1 MAVDNATVNL
11 YINNDQAKGAIAEL
25 ETSYQELK
33 AARIA
38 ADKAEDTQK
47 SLELQA
53 KEYNAL
59 QKLKDSKRGVL
70 DIEKAMSNLNVIN
83 LRQLADVKRK
93 LSSEMRELNQ
103 DTDEYKTKLEQLQ
116 RVEDQIAKAR
126 GKNNAEQK
134 GFMASLK
141 GAWSNIMPVA
151 GLAGIFIT
159 AGNFVKSLITDV
171 WDLTKTIQGD
181 SKRAA
186 QVFGDE
192 LGYVELQ
199 ASKLS
204 KQMGVTNRE
213 FVSMTTGVADLLIPL
228 DFTRT
233 QAAKM
238 AVDVQKLAGALNE
251 WTAGK
256 YGVAE
261 VSDRLTKAML
271 GETEGLKQLGIG
283 IRLDSEEYKELIK
296 QKERDG
302 AASTAQAQAL
312 AILDLLYKKS
322 ADAQTAYSSS
332 GNELLRFQNSASRG
346 WREMK
351 ESMAE
356 WFATT
361 KAERIEKLARTYQAL
376 NEEFNRNEAT
386 LDRLLPT
393 YTELST
399 KTNLNEIEQKKLNNA
414 ISEIIAIYPQ
424 ATGAMDEYG
433 NVTSINTERLII
445 AREAQRLLRLE
456 MQKSTVN
463 TLIDQVQTQ
472 LKDLASAM
480 YKQIS
485 AENSL
490 SDTRR
495 NLGRTTE
502 DAKVADAKRLD
513 LILKTTAATTESQK
527 EIGATITMLRQM
539 GMTAPEIAKLVNTT
553 FEWNRVFDITADSVE
568 NLENKYSQFI
578 ASTTETPVVDQGNKS
593 LIDSKKAEIKEAEKM
608 LETTEEEI
616 SAKNQKL
623 AKLNSEL
630 KRLQNLGNQSKSE
643 SKPQAWSLDGDAEFG
658 AKRAALK
665 KQMVDDE
672 FATEEEYSRKLLAL
686 EISTL
691 EEKLA
696 TNILKGDELL
706 KIQTALYD
714 RQLQQDKQQK
724 AERKKLL
731 DIIDSGKSETERA
744 EIEHRKLLIS
754 NGLFNEQQLSDQQAH
769 AARCAELTELQYS
782 ALLVLEQQHRT
793 KLKSIYTK
801 ALADQATKEATAI
814 QSDVNRRKIVQAE
827 ELRELTT
834 LEQKKK
840 WLVSRFN
847 YENIED
853 IRTAREVDKTLTSEY
868 ARENEA
874 ITKESL
880 ERMITYYTAMMIT
893 MQALNPMGTLLN
905 ADEIAAYQKIIDD
918 LKAKLA
924 ELQGGLKSTPDAKQA
939 KVDVLGMSQDDWKGL
954 FENLDKTATAE
965 ERALKITQDILAVAA
980 AVGNAFAE
988 VNELMTASEQ
998 REFRQYEKTQNNKKK
1013 VLEKRLKQGVLSQE
1027 SYNKQ
1032 VEGIDAETDAKRE
1045 EMEQK
1050 QAERAKMLAVF
1061 QAIVSTSVAV
1071 VSALGSQPF
1080 GPWNIALAAIIGAL
1094 GAVQVATILA
1104 TPVGFEDG
1112 GYIDVARAQDGK
1124 QFRAK
1129 NDPLKRGYID
1139 KPHYLVAE
1147 NGRELVIPNEGVENP
1162 TLRPVLDIVAAS
1174 IARGDI
1180 RSVNF
1185 NEALSRNTSGFQNGG
1200 YTQPQSS
1207 SAPGSTPDALFS
1219 SIDPALIAEL
1229 IAAIKVFNATA
1240 SDPLEAFVILDG
1252 ERGFVKKY
1260 DRYKRNRDN
1269 AYL

>member
-11 YINNDQAKGAIAEL
+11 YINNEQALTAVNEL
-25 ETSYQELK
+25 DKAYNELK
-33 AARIA
+33 KARKAAE
-38 ADKAEDTQK
+38 KAEDAEKYNELLTQEK
-47 SLELQA
+47 TALKELGLA
-53 KEYNAL
+53 RSEARKGIL
-59 QKLKDSKRGVL
+59 DMQKVM
-70 DIEKAMSNLNVIN
+70 EKLSVAN
-83 LRQLADVKRK
+83 LRQLNQAKRV
-93 LSSEMRELNQ
+93 LTSQIMDLNQ
-103 DTDEYKTKLEQLQ
+103 GTDEYKTKLEQLK

-472 LKDLASAM
+472 LKDLESAM
-480 YKQIS
+480 YKQTR

-527 EIGATITMLRQM
+527 EIGATITILRQM

-623 AKLNSEL
+623 VKLNSEL

-714 RQLQQDKQQK
+714 KQLQQDKQQK

-782 ALLVLEQQHRT
+782 ALLVLEKQHRT

-801 ALADQATKEATAI
+801 ALADQATKEAAAI
-814 QSDVNRRKIVQAE
+814 QSDVIRRQAAQSN
-827 ELRELTT
+827 ELIA
-834 LEQKKK
+834 LETVEDKKR
-840 WLVSRFN
+840 WLVERFG
-847 YENIED
+847 YENIES
-853 IRTAREVDKTLTSEY
+853 IRTAKDADKALTSEY
-868 ARENEA
+868 AKENEK
-874 ITKESL
+874 ITQQSL
-880 ERMITYYTAMMIT
+880 EKLLNYYKAMAMT
-893 MQALNPMGTLLN
+893 LQAMNPMGAIIN
-905 ADEIAAYQKIIDD
+905 KDEIAELNKIIDD
-918 LKAKLA
+918 LAAKLA
-924 ELQGGLKSTPDAKQA
+924 QVKGEGKPGGEEKKEKDNKTDI
-939 KVDVLGMSQDDWKGL
+939 LGMTVSDWDKL
-954 FENLDKTATAE
+954 FANIKTGEVSLENIVAIAE
-965 ERALKITQDILAVAA
+965 AIGQAFTQVSNLM
-980 AVGNAFAE
+980 NA
-988 VNELMTASEQ
+988 MEQ
-998 REFRQYEKTQNNKKK
+998 KEFKQYEKSQDNKKK
-1013 VLEKRLKQGVLSQE
+1013 TLEKRLKAGTISQE
-1027 SYNKQ
+1027 SYNKE
-1032 VEGIDAETDAKRE
+1032 VAEIDAETDAKRE
-1045 EMEQK
+1045 ELERK
-1050 QAERAKMLAVF
+1050 QAERSKMLAVF
-1061 QAIVSTSVAV
+1061 QAVVSTAVAV
-1071 VSALGSQPF
+1071 VKALEL
-1080 GPWNIALAAIIGAL
+1080 GPIAGPIMAAVIGAL
-1094 GAVQVATILA
+1094 GAVQIATILN

-1207 SAPGSTPDALFS
+1207 SAHGSTPDALFS

>member
-11 YINNDQAKGAIAEL
+11 YINNEQALTAVNEL
-25 ETSYQELK
+25 DKAYNELK
-33 AARIA
+33 KARKAAE
-38 ADKAEDTQK
+38 KAEDAEKYNELLTQEK
-47 SLELQA
+47 TALKELGLA
-53 KEYNAL
+53 RSEARKGIL
-59 QKLKDSKRGVL
+59 DMQKVM
-70 DIEKAMSNLNVIN
+70 EKLSVAN
-83 LRQLADVKRK
+83 LRQLNQAKRV
-93 LSSEMRELNQ
+93 LTSQMMDLNQ
-103 DTDEYKTKLEQLQ
+103 GTDEYKTKLEQLK

-302 AASTAQAQAL
+302 AESTAQAQAL

-472 LKDLASAM
+472 LKDLESAM
-480 YKQIS
+480 YKQTR

-539 GMTAPEIAKLVNTT
+539 GMTAPEIAKLANTT

-623 AKLNSEL
+623 VKLNSEL

-643 SKPQAWSLDGDAEFG
+643 SKPQAWSLDGDPEFG

-691 EEKLA
+691 EEKLT

-706 KIQTALYD
+706 KVQTTLYD
-714 RQLQQDKQQK
+714 KQLQQDKQQK
-724 AERKKLL
+724 AERQKLL

-744 EIEHRKLLIS
+744 EIEHRKLLIT

-782 ALLVLEQQHRT
+782 ALLVLEKQHRT

-801 ALADQATKEATAI
+801 ALADQATKEAAAI
-814 QSDVNRRKIVQAE
+814 QSDVIRRQAAQSN
-827 ELRELTT
+827 ELIA
-834 LEQKKK
+834 LETVEDKKR
-840 WLVSRFN
+840 WLVERFG
-847 YENIED
+847 YENIES
-853 IRTAREVDKTLTSEY
+853 IRTAKDADKALTSEY
-868 ARENEA
+868 AKENEK
-874 ITKESL
+874 ITQQSL
-880 ERMITYYTAMMIT
+880 EKLLNYYKAMAMT
-893 MQALNPMGTLLN
+893 LQAMNPMGAIIN
-905 ADEIAAYQKIIDD
+905 KDEIAELNKIIDD
-918 LKAKLA
+918 LAAKLA
-924 ELQGGLKSTPDAKQA
+924 QVKGEGKPGGEEKKEKDNKTDI
-939 KVDVLGMSQDDWKGL
+939 LGMTVSDWDKL
-954 FENLDKTATAE
+954 FANIKTGEVSLENIVAIAE
-965 ERALKITQDILAVAA
+965 AIGQAFTQVSNLM
-980 AVGNAFAE
+980 NA
-988 VNELMTASEQ
+988 MEQ
-998 REFRQYEKTQNNKKK
+998 KEFKQYEKSQDNKKK
-1013 VLEKRLKQGVLSQE
+1013 TLEKRLKAGAISQE
-1027 SYNKQ
+1027 SYNKE
-1032 VEGIDAETDAKRE
+1032 VAEIDAETDAKRE
-1045 EMEQK
+1045 ELERK
-1050 QAERAKMLAVF
+1050 QAERSKMLAVF
-1061 QAIVSTSVAV
+1061 QAVVSTAVAV
-1071 VSALGSQPF
+1071 VKALEL
-1080 GPWNIALAAIIGAL
+1080 GPIAGPIMAAVIGAL

-1104 TPVGFEDG
+1104 TPVGFENG

-1147 NGRELVIPNEGVENP
+1147 NGRELVIPNEGVENQ

-1207 SAPGSTPDALFS
+1207 SAHGSTPDALFS

>member
-11 YINNDQAKGAIAEL
+11 YINNEQAKGAIAEL

-103 DTDEYKTKLEQLQ
+103 DTDEYKTKLEQLK

-322 ADAQTAYSSS
+322 TDAQTAYSSS

-399 KTNLNEIEQKKLNNA
+399 KTNLSEIEQQQLRDTIDN
-414 ISEIIAIYPQ
+414 IVQIIPHA
-424 ATGAMDEYG
+424 ATGFNEYG
-433 NVTSINTERLII
+433 KALGVNTNIINA

-456 MQKSTVN
+456 MQKELVN
-463 TLIDQVQTQ
+463 
-472 LKDLASAM
+472 DLAESTASAAEKLSEQGGDVAVQRNFVANLEKNRRGM
-480 YKQIS
+480 IMARGKQVNNVID
-485 AENSL
+485 AEARKL
-490 SDTRR
+490 AVLR
-495 NLGRTTE
+495 NEYSNTE
-502 DAKVADAKRLD
+502 
-513 LILKTTAATTESQK
+513 K
-527 EIGATITMLRQM
+527 EIGKFVIQQRELGLSYDAIAQNMNTESDMKMQGYQMEMFAEKYLATV
-539 GMTAPEIAKLVNTT
+539 EIIK
-553 FEWNRVFDITADSVE
+553 E
-568 NLENKYSQFI
+568 NPIVTK
-578 ASTTETPVVDQGNKS
+578 TPVVDQGNKS

-623 AKLNSEL
+623 VKLNSEL

-714 RQLQQDKQQK
+714 KQLQQDKQQK

-744 EIEHRKLLIS
+744 EIEHRKLLIT

-782 ALLVLEQQHRT
+782 ALLVLEKQHRT

-801 ALADQATKEATAI
+801 ALADQATKEAAAI
-814 QSDVNRRKIVQAE
+814 QSDVNRRQAAQSN
-827 ELRELTT
+827 ELIA
-834 LEQKKK
+834 LETVEDKKR
-840 WLVSRFN
+840 WLVERFG
-847 YENIED
+847 YENIES
-853 IRTAREVDKTLTSEY
+853 IRTAKDADKALTSEY
-868 ARENEA
+868 AKENEK
-874 ITKESL
+874 ITQQSL
-880 ERMITYYTAMMIT
+880 EKLLNYYKAMAMT
-893 MQALNPMGTLLN
+893 LQAMNPMGAIIN
-905 ADEIAAYQKIIDD
+905 KDEIAELNKIIDD
-918 LKAKLA
+918 LAAKLA
-924 ELQGGLKSTPDAKQA
+924 QVKGEGKPGGEEKKEKDNKTDI
-939 KVDVLGMSQDDWKGL
+939 LGMTVSDWDKL
-954 FENLDKTATAE
+954 FANIKTGEVSLENIVAIAE
-965 ERALKITQDILAVAA
+965 AIGQAFTQVSNLM
-980 AVGNAFAE
+980 NA
-988 VNELMTASEQ
+988 MEQ
-998 REFRQYEKTQNNKKK
+998 KEFKQYEKSQDNKKK
-1013 VLEKRLKQGVLSQE
+1013 TLEKRLKAGAISQE
-1027 SYNKQ
+1027 SYNKE
-1032 VEGIDAETDAKRE
+1032 VAEIDAETDAKRE
-1045 EMEQK
+1045 ELERK
-1050 QAERAKMLAVF
+1050 QAERSKMLAVF
-1061 QAIVSTSVAV
+1061 QAVVSTAVAV
-1071 VSALGSQPF
+1071 VKALEL
-1080 GPWNIALAAIIGAL
+1080 GPIAGPIMAAVIGAL
-1094 GAVQVATILA
+1094 GAVQIATILN

-1185 NEALSRNTSGFQNGG
+1185 NEALNRNTSGFQNGG

-1229 IAAIKVFNATA
+1229 IASIKVFNATA